1 MEREINIKDYLSEE
15 DIAEICREE
24 IRDIIKKTSDKDI
37 ARLIGNAAYY
47 KVFDTIDDLLPK
59 GYEEKIINKVD
70 EIIDNTSSF
79 KLIRY
84 NHLTGEPDSTGAKII
99 ERTVKEREKDIIN
112 KVNQAIDKKLNQS
125 DDDLYS
131 EFVERFMDGMYNGF
145 DISFKKKEVGE

>member
-1 MEREINIKDYLSEE
+1 MEINIKDYLSEE

-24 IRDIIKKTSDKDI
+24 VKCIIRKTTDSDI
-37 ARLIGNAAYY
+37 ARLISNAAYY

-59 GYEEKIINKVD
+59 NYEKELLEKVD
-70 EIIDNTSSF
+70 EIIDGLGNF
-79 KLIRY
+79 QVIRY
-84 NHLTGEPDSTGAKII
+84 HYMTDKPTSVGAEII

-112 KVNQAIDKKLNQS
+112 KINQAIDKKLNQS

-145 DISFKKKEVGE
+145 DISFKKKEER